1 VAHPECDESVLTIA
15 DFVGSTSKLLQYVVD
30 SKDST
35 FIVATETGILH
46 EMRKRAPG
54 KTLLPPPVVTGVDA
68 AQGAC
73 ASCNECPH
81 MKKNTLEKVYL
92 ALRDLRPRIEV
103 DEALRVKALKPLER
117 MLSLG

>member
-1 VAHPECDESVLTIA
+1 
-15 DFVGSTSKLLQYVVD
+15 
-30 SKDST
+30 
-35 FIVATETGILH
+35 
-46 EMRKRAPG
+46 
-54 KTLLPPPVVTGVDA
+54 
-68 AQGAC
+68 
-73 ASCNECPH
+73 